1 MNCLDVNEIR
11 KLSFKRKLNRYFVF
25 QVYVLRTLERI
36 WQEII
41 KTKKINKSMKT

>member
-1 MNCLDVNEIR
+1 MNCLNVTEIR
-11 KLSFKRKLNRYFVF
+11 KVSFKRKLNRYLMF

-41 KTKKINKSMKT
+41 KTKRLINQ

>member
-1 MNCLDVNEIR
+1 MNCLNVTEIR

-25 QVYVLRTLERI
+25 QVYALRTLERI

>member
-1 MNCLDVNEIR
+1 MNCLNVTEIR
-11 KLSFKRKLNRYFVF
+11 KLSFKRKLNQYFVF

-41 KTKKINKSMKT
+41 KTKRLINQ

>member
-25 QVYVLRTLERI
+25 QVYVLRTLEKI
-36 WQEII
+36 WQEILRL
-41 KTKKINKSMKT
+41 KD